1 MDDANREQI
10 EFWNRS
16 GQRWVAWQET
26 FTAYGDRSAKRR
38 SSARQY
44 CRASE

>member
-16 GQRWVAWQET
+16 GQRWVAWQEPLDRIWGP
-26 FTAYGDRSAKRR
+26 FGETAIERPAVLPG
-38 SSARQY
+38 
-44 CRASE
+44 

>member
-16 GQRWVAWQET
+16 GPRWVAWQET
-26 FTAYGDRSAKRR
+26 LDRVWGPFGETAIERAAVLPGD
-38 SSARQY
+38 
-44 CRASE
+44 E